1 MDICTFWFGPS
12 LRFVDRICL
21 ASMLLAGHRVRLFS
35 YGDIENIPAG
45 IEVHDAEQ
53 ILPRDT
59 FARINRN
66 FPATTPGVSIL
77 QFSDL
82 FRVMLM
88 KYDQGAWLDTDVY
101 LLKPF
106 LPSPDKPYLAHDTLT
121 RLGVS
126 ALYLPM
132 DNPIISDFVA
142 YIQGTEVLPDWLGFH
157 RRVIKPALARW
168 NGKEVTTAM
177 IGHTVFG
184 NDGISR
190 LARRHGFFTDAAP
203 KQSFYYWT
211 GRDALRIFDPRYGL
225 EPTRH
230 KDFIGFHIHKKK
242 PTDLP
247 AEPGSFYHW
256 AIERVQH
263 LLN

>member
-1 MDICTFWFGPS
+1 MDICTFWYGPS
-12 LRFVDRICL
+12 LRLVDRICL
-21 ASMLLAGHRVRLFS
+21 ASMVLAGHRVKLFS
-35 YGDIENIPAG
+35 YGKIDNVPIG
-45 IEVHDAEQ
+45 VEVCDAEQ
-53 ILPRDT
+53 ILPRST
-59 FARINRN
+59 FTRINRN
-66 FPATTPGVSIL
+66 FPDTSRGVSIL

-106 LPSPDKPYLAHDTLT
+106 LPSRVEPYLARENLT

-132 DNPIISDFVA
+132 GNPIISDFVA
-142 YIQGTEVLPDWLGFH
+142 YIKGTEILPNWLGFH
-157 RRVIKPALARW
+157 RRVIKPALARL

-190 LARRHGFFTDAAP
+190 LARRHGFFRDAAP
-203 KQSFYYWT
+203 KESFYYWT
-211 GRDALRIFDPRYGL
+211 GHDALRIFDPKYGL

-256 AIERVQH
+256 AIERVQP
-263 LLN
+263 LLR